1 LLLLSVPLFTLVS
14 YCIFKL
20 LFSYSATRPQV
31 SNCECQ
37 CIDVAGYFSVDKTAL
52 QPAACNAEFVK
63 LFGFCDASQ
72 STEFITPDLWLPNNL
87 DLYLGH
93 LQYLTC
99 GQQSIMVAMKHHMC
113 QTGLSRH
120 S

>member
-1 LLLLSVPLFTLVS
+1 VPLFTLVF

-20 LFSYSATRPQV
+20 LFSYLATRPQV

-37 CIDVAGYFSVDKTAL
+37 CIDVAGYFSVDKTPWTAL
-52 QPAACNAEFVK
+52 QCYAEYVK
-63 LFGFCDASQ
+63 LFGFCDARP
-72 STEFITPDLWLPNNL
+72 STESITPDLWLPNNL

-99 GQQSIMVAMKHHMC
+99 GQQSIMV
-113 QTGLSRH
+113 
-120 S
+120 